1 MAESLGIGDKV
12 QFTGFLSSSDEV
24 RSKLLEA
31 DLFIFPTKAEG
42 LPRAI
47 IEAMA
52 VGLPC
57 LSTPVNGIP
66 ELLPSR
72 YMFNPMDVE
81 GFTMEVERL
90 IKHPEEMSQM
100 SQTNVNKARNY
111 EYDKLNER
119 RRIFYTKLKKLVNVK
134 C

>member
-81 GFTMEVERL
+81 GFTMAVERL

>member
-1 MAESLGIGDKV
+1 MA
-12 QFTGFLSSSDEV
+12 
-24 RSKLLEA
+24 
-31 DLFIFPTKAEG
+31 
-42 LPRAI
+42 
-47 IEAMA
+47 
-52 VGLPC
+52 
-57 LSTPVNGIP
+57 
-66 ELLPSR
+66 
-72 YMFNPMDVE
+72 
-81 GFTMEVERL
+81 VERL